1 MRRVRTALSLLEV
14 LVALAL
20 IIMLVSSMFTFYWQ
34 MAEARQK
41 AAEASS
47 RTQLARVIV
56 DEIAREIRGMV
67 GFDKINFPSAQGE
80 QRIVGTRRSLSFFTT
95 ALPGKDQYMFYGPS
109 DNPLPA
115 KHDLRLI
122 SYSLWVDPHEKN
134 ENGDP
139 IVGGILRSEKKTLNQ
154 FVVNEDDPLDIRN
167 DLQSPELGYLEFRY
181 FDGVEWDTKWDIT
194 DGNSLPQLIMVTVGY
209 KSIMQDE
216 LDDVDLQSYSV
227 SDYPF
232 GDPKPRDDRYS
243 VIVKIP
249 AADRFFS
256 SRISR
261 VGKQASDQLGVTG
274 EAVK

>member
-20 IIMLVSSMFTFYWQ
+20 IIMLVSAMFTFYWQ

-80 QRIVGTRRSLSFFTT
+80 QRIVGTRRTLSFFTT
-95 ALPGKDQYMFYGPS
+95 ALPGKDQYMFYGPG

-154 FVVNEDDPLDIRN
+154 FLVNEDDPLDIRN

-209 KSIMQDE
+209 KSITQEE
-216 LDDVDLQSYSV
+216 LDDVDLQSFSL